1 MRIMRICTSQY
12 VRWHQFQPPDTC
24 AFLFFQAC
32 LGSSSGYFENV
43 CVDTAKSVLLGWGEG
58 RGFLSST
65 QSPRANRLA
74 SNHIRPPAPASA
86 LRHQQCIGSPLAGGE
101 YTSFVVTLALP
112 WKNLF
117 TETNVG
123 QRSIPVLI
131 DDGNFSTRYPT

>member
-1 MRIMRICTSQY
+1 MARGQLNAYIMRICTSQY

-24 AFLFFQAC
+24 ALLFSQAC

-58 RGFLSST
+58 REFLSST

-86 LRHQQCIGSPLAGGE
+86 PRHQQCTGSPLAGGE
-101 YTSFVVTLALP
+101 YTSLARPASQL
-112 WKNLF
+112 
-117 TETNVG
+117 
-123 QRSIPVLI
+123 VLI
-131 DDGNFSTRYPT
+131 QYSMFVCVSPFFSSPDITS